1 MGDTFKDWLERTGV
15 VVGVVAVDALAEQVA
30 DLNAGWA
37 AILVVALH
45 QLSIWLRARKRFP
58 KSDKEDG

>member
-1 MGDTFKDWLERTGV
+1 VGDTFKDWLERTGV
-15 VVGVVAVDALAEQVA
+15 VVGVVAVDAFAEQVA
-30 DLNAGWA
+30 ELNAGWA

-58 KSDKEDG
+58 KSDGAAA